1 MTTAREQ
8 ILQAVRDASGR
19 GEHTADSVDQILRE
33 SEMLLDGI
41 DICRPALRLI
51 DVVDS
56 FMARVSGPK
65 VGASIDRIASLSQL
79 PTAVARY
86 LAANAKLAAITLQ
99 PTSPLLGLNWV
110 AAGVTPVRDRDDGVV
125 VGLARWGIAETGSI
139 VVHSAP
145 DMPILHNF
153 LCSTH
158 IVAVPTQRILRHLED
173 YAEAARIAGDPAPRN
188 ACLITG
194 ASGTTDIEGSLV
206 KGAHGPRELCV
217 ILVDGVVQV

>member
-1 MTTAREQ
+1 MTKAREQ

-19 GEHTADSVDQILRE
+19 RERTVDDVDNIVRE

-41 DICRPALRLI
+41 DGCRPALPSI
-51 DVVDS
+51 DVVES

-65 VGASIDRIASLSQL
+65 VGASIERIASLSRL
-79 PTAVARY
+79 PAAVARY
-86 LAANAKLAAITLQ
+86 LAANAKPAEIALQ
-99 PTSPLLGLNWV
+99 PSHVLLGLDWE
-110 AAGVTPVRDRDDGVV
+110 AARVSPTHSLDEGIA

-153 LCSTH
+153 LCTTH
-158 IVAVPTQRILRHLED
+158 IIAVAVQSILRHLED
-173 YAEAARIAGDPAPRN
+173 YAEAARIAEDPAPRN

-194 ASGTTDIEGSLV
+194 ASGTTDIEGRLV
-206 KGAHGPRELCV
+206 KGAHGPRELHIV
-217 ILVDGVVQV
+217 IVDNVIPS